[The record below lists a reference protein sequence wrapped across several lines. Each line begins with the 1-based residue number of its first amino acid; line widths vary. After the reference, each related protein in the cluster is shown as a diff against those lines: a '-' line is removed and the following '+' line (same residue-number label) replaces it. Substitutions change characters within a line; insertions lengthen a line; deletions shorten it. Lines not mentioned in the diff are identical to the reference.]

1 MKEHILV
8 KDGVYWIENPVMPAE
23 NFADKWALYPKRQ
36 DAFFA
41 WIQRARKEL
50 IDDPMRVLGIDQ
62 LKKHYSNVLGEA
74 PVTRAIKALG
84 SDTRI
89 KSENNALYSAG
100 LVGGLTS
107 SAAAGNKQV
116 KGHTFFGQ

>member
-1 MKEHILV
+1 M
-8 KDGVYWIENPVMPAE
+8 
-23 NFADKWALYPKRQ
+23 F
-36 DAFFA
+36 
-41 WIQRARKEL
+41 
-50 IDDPMRVLGIDQ
+50 GIDQ
-62 LKKHYSNVLGEA
+62 IKKHYSNVLGEA

-84 SDTRI
+84 AGTRI